1 MVEGTCTVGNAW
13 VGGGD
18 DEDDALGVDSEGCD
32 TGTLGADS
40 VDSVDAVDIGDTEKV
55 SIRAD
60 VDAAAGAA
68 AGAVT
73 TDLGGDVDTL
83 RAETMIGVVVGI
95 IAGVVGHTIRV
106 PIGNLSL
113 VGS

>member
-55 SIRAD
+55 SVRAV
-60 VDAAAGAA
+60 VDAA

-83 RAETMIGVVVGI
+83 RAETMTGVVVGI
-95 IAGVVGHTIRV
+95 IAGVAGHTIRV
-106 PIGNLSL
+106 PFGNLLL
-113 VGS
+113 VDS